1 MFIKSFFAV
10 IAALAIMLWLI
21 RKRYVHHPTK
31 FAENSEAKGDQSE
44 NKDELDDTRAAEV
57 VATWNLLNPP

>member
-1 MFIKSFFAV
+1 MFIKSFFAI
-10 IAALAIMLWLI
+10 IAALGIMLWFI
-21 RKRYVHHPTK
+21 RKRYVHHPTIL
-31 FAENSEAKGDQSE
+31 AENSEAKGDQSE